1 MQDTVRVRVQ
11 PDPDHG
17 RAELPPSERPQNRI
31 GGAGQVIHLVFGQI
45 QQNLITALPEF
56 SHSPVCIG
64 SLSPS
69 VGIGVIHIAYIL

>member
-31 GGAGQVIHLVFGQI
+31 GGTGQVLHLVFGQI
-45 QQNLITALPEF
+45 QENLITALPEF
-56 SHSPVCIG
+56 GHGPVRIR
-64 SLSPS
+64 SLPPS
-69 VGIGVIHIAYIL
+69 VGISVIHIAYIL

>member
-17 RAELPPSERPQNRI
+17 RAELPLSERLQNRI
-31 GGAGQVIHLVFGQI
+31 GGAGQVVHLLFGQI
-45 QQNLITALPEF
+45 QQDLITTLPEF
-56 SHSPVCIG
+56 SHGPVRIG

-69 VGIGVIHIAYIL
+69 VGIGVIHAVNIF